1 MGLPALRLVLVCAV
15 VTGAGYGAVPADP
28 LAVGDSPATTV
39 AELPTTVAEPPTD
52 RLTVEG
58 DPGGVDAHRTYRRL
72 QGLYDRDLPALSARF
87 RRTGGVELRETHPD
101 PLFGLLADPSI
112 RIDRPVRGAASDGRA
127 SVSYRNGTPPGVV
140 ERVLVHELAHAL
152 EPPALHEE
160 METAAGD
167 DADTTDA
174 TLAREAVAEGAAVF
188 VADAYAERYLDVPT
202 QSARLVAEWSTMTDA
217 TRLLWAPYRYG
228 ADHIH
233 TRVSSAAYL
242 AVVYADPP
250 FTTERVLHPFRTA
263 VEPRPLAVES
273 EGVPGGERASTDT
286 KGELYLR
293 VLLASELPRER
304 AARAAAGWGTDRL
317 LTYEG
322 DDAAFAWVLR
332 WDGPRDASQ
341 FEAAMTDYLNA
352 TATRRADGW
361 SNGDAAFRLGRV
373 SGETSYVLAGD
384 PAFVRSV
391 RVTGNDSAV
400 TVAGWPD
407 HTPHR
412 VASARPPTIRSLTA
426 GSRTIPAGTA
436 APTANSAGVGTPI
449 VSAT

>member
-1 MGLPALRLVLVCAV
+1 MGLPALRLVLVCVV

-28 LAVGDSPATTV
+28 LAVGDSSA
-39 AELPTTVAEPPTD
+39 TTVAEPPTD
-52 RLTVEG
+52 QLTVEG

-72 QGLYDRDLPALSARF
+72 QGLYGRDLPALSARF
-87 RRTGGVELRETHPD
+87 RPAGGVELRETHPD
-101 PLFGLLADPSI
+101 PFFGLLADPTV

-152 EPPALHEE
+152 EPPALREE
-160 METAAGD
+160 MAAAGD

-174 TLAREAVAEGAAVF
+174 ALAREAVVEGAAVF

-202 QSARLVAEWSTMTDA
+202 QSARLAAEWSTMTDA

-228 ADHIH
+228 ADHVH
-233 TRVSSAAYL
+233 TRVSSSAHL
-242 AVVYADPP
+242 AIVYADPP

-273 EGVPGGERASTDT
+273 EGPPGFERVTTDT

-322 DDAAFAWVLR
+322 DDTAFAWVLR
-332 WDGPRDASQ
+332 WDSPRDASR

-352 TATRRADGW
+352 TATRRDAGW
-361 SNGDAAFRLGRV
+361 VDGDAAFRLGRV

-407 HTPHR
+407 DRTPHR
-412 VASARPPTIRSLTA
+412 VASARPPTTRSLTA